1 MWANT
6 LSSKSSVSARQPNTP
21 VCKAKDAAS
30 TEQEVAIPSS
40 WELSEK
46 QRHFIESFMDPK
58 SK

>member
-6 LSSKSSVSARQPNTP
+6 LSRKSPVSARQPNTP
-21 VCKAKDAAS
+21 ACKAKDVAS
-30 TEQEVAIPSS
+30 TEQDVAIPAS

-46 QRHFIESFMDPK
+46 QRGFIESFMDPK